1 MTERKSL
8 FDRVLK
14 VDPTLQEV
22 LLKQRHRLDVGDYER
37 VEDVLKNEDSCHR
50 EWRKAIFR
58 LFDAKLFELELDPER
73 YHEDDRRLN
82 AKLSPV
88 CISLLNSRCAELIV
102 T

>member
-1 MTERKSL
+1 MSGKKSL
-8 FDRVLK
+8 LDRVLE

-22 LLKQRHRLDVGDYER
+22 LLKHRHRLDVGDYET

-58 LFDAKLFELELDPER
+58 LFDAKLLEFQLDLER
-73 YHEDDRRLN
+73 HHEADHRLD

-88 CISLLNSRCAELIV
+88 CASLLNCRCAELIA